1 MKQEKR
7 ERTKRS
13 IGARVI
19 ICVLILAVSIVGFVG
34 LKSLKKPPVKA
45 VKKERALKVATMRAT
60 RNDVPVSL
68 TGHGELTSIRTVTLA
83 AEVAGTITEIHPR
96 LKAGEVI
103 NKGELLFAID
113 DADYLIDYEIN
124 RERLQI
130 LEKDLALARRELS
143 RVNELFN
150 KNKVGSVSGMESAEK
165 TVNNAADRVAQV
177 RQAMTRA
184 KINLDRCHVVAPF
197 SCRIISSQV
206 EAGQYVSKGKTV
218 ASIADDSFL
227 EVELPIY
234 GKDAVEWLTFT
245 GRNDKANN
253 WFGELE
259 KSPSKIRWTED
270 PTTVFE
276 GRLHR
281 ISTYSANTRSMNIVV
296 RLDNK
301 GDSDKTAT
309 FPLVAGMFVSVEIPG
324 KTMKDVIEIP
334 RAAVSFENSV
344 YQIRD
349 NRLYTTPVEVIR
361 IQGDHAYIGSGLE
374 TDDEVVI
381 TRLINPLEGSLIQRI
396 QEQSEA
402 Q

>member
-1 MKQEKR
+1 MKQDKKESN
-7 ERTKRS
+7 KRS

-19 ICVLILAVSIVGFVG
+19 ICALILAVSILGFVG
-34 LKSLKKPPVKA
+34 LKSLKEPPVKNE
-45 VKKERALKVATMRAT
+45 KKERALKVATMTAT
-60 RNDVPVSL
+60 RNSVPVSL
-68 TGHGELTSIRTVTLA
+68 IGHGELTSIRTVTLA
-83 AEVAGTITEIHPR
+83 AAVAGTITETHPR

-130 LEKDLALARRELS
+130 LEKDLTLARKELS

-150 KNKVGSVSGMESAEK
+150 KNKVGSVSGLESAEK
-165 TVNNAADRVAQV
+165 TVNSAADRLAQV

-197 SCRIISSQV
+197 TCRIISSKV
-206 EAGQYVSKGKTV
+206 EAGQYVTKGKTI
-218 ASIADDSFL
+218 ATIADDSLL

-234 GKDAVEWLTFT
+234 GKEAVEWLTFKELT
-245 GRNDKANN
+245 ETNNN
-253 WFGELE
+253 WFGQLE
-259 KSPSKIRWTED
+259 KSPSKIRWTEN
-270 PTTVFE
+270 PSTVFE
-276 GRLHR
+276 GSLHR

-296 RLDNK
+296 RLDN
-301 GDSDKTAT
+301 SSPNKTSS

-324 KTMKDVIEIP
+324 RNMENVIEIP
-334 RAAVSFENSV
+334 RAAVSFENTV

-349 NRLYTTPVEVIR
+349 DRLYTTVVEVVR

-374 TDDEVVI
+374 EGEEVVI

-396 QEQSEA
+396 MEPSEA
-402 Q
+402 K